1 MHLRYTPFLNK
12 SQRVRVTVAG
22 CLLAG
27 ALLRLLAIQHTPP
40 GLWTDEAF
48 NGTDALRALAAGH
61 FEVFYPANFGRE
73 GLFINLQAFS
83 IFLFRDFLHWSRWP
97 EPWML
102 RMVSAAIGTLTLAA
116 FYPLAR
122 RLLSTRES
130 LLALFFLATSF
141 WHVLFSR
148 VGFRVIAAP
157 LFVCLSFYFLLKF
170 AAQLHGRFR
179 TALVFS
185 ALAGVA
191 CGAGLHTYIGFRP
204 VPALAVIVLYAAAR
218 RERPSRIAWAMA
230 VFALGFLVSAYPL
243 LQYFASHSG
252 SFLKRADDIAV
263 WNAPFPFKAFLYN
276 CVETAQMFFLA
287 GDANWRHNLAKAP
300 QLSFLLAPCVLAG
313 LIRLTLDLLRSGFRR
328 NRATLIFGL
337 LVATVLAPVLG
348 GEGAPHAL
356 RGLQMVVPLM
366 IAAGLGGAW
375 IYRTLLRSLSARRAW
390 CVAVVLL
397 ALSGSVETY
406 KYFWRYGRA
415 EKLTGFF
422 SVSAVEAGYRLRTLP
437 PETPKIAV
445 VPRDASI
452 DARPMMFVADAW
464 DEARLARMHV
474 QFTKDKAAAER
485 VPGAIVLD
493 LTHDLA
499 RPE

>member
-1 MHLRYTPFLNK
+1 L
-12 SQRVRVTVAG
+12 S
-22 CLLAG
+22 
-27 ALLRLLAIQHTPP
+27 ALQT
-40 GLWTDEAF
+40 
-48 NGTDALRALAAGH
+48 GH
-61 FEVFYPANFGRE
+61 FAVFYPANFGRE

-83 IFLFRDFLHWSRWP
+83 IFLFRDLLQWSRWP

-102 RMVSAAIGTLTLAA
+102 RVVSALIGTLTLAA
-116 FYPLAR
+116 FYPLTR
-122 RLLSTRES
+122 RLLSVRES

-141 WHVLFSR
+141 WHVAFSR

-157 LFVCLSFYFLLKF
+157 LFLCLTFYFLLKF
-170 AAQLHGRFR
+170 AARIDERFGV
-179 TALVFS
+179 ALIFS

-204 VPALAVIVLYAAAR
+204 LPALAVVVLYLAAR
-218 RERPSRIAWAMA
+218 RQRPARMAWAMA
-230 VFALGFLVSAYPL
+230 AFALGFFVFVYPL
-243 LQYFASHSG
+243 LQYFVSHPG
-252 SFLKRADDIAV
+252 SFLKRGDVIAV
-263 WNAPFPFKAFLYN
+263 WNAREPLKAFLYN

-313 LIRLTLDLLRSGFRR
+313 LIRLTLDLSRSGFRR
-328 NRATLIFGL
+328 NRAALIFGL
-337 LVATVLAPVLG
+337 LFVTVLAPILG

-375 IYRTLLRSLSARRAW
+375 IYRTLLRSLGARRAW

-406 KYFWRYGRA
+406 KYFWRYARA
-415 EKLTGFF
+415 PKLIGFF
-422 SVSAVEAGYRLRTLP
+422 SVPAVEAGYRLRTLP
-437 PETPKIAV
+437 PETPKIVV
-445 VPRDASI
+445 VPRNALVE
-452 DARPMMFVADAW
+452 ARPMMFVADAW
-464 DEARLARMHV
+464 DESRLARLHV
-474 QFTKDKAAAER
+474 QFTQDKAAAER

-493 LTHDLA
+493 TTWALA
-499 RPE
+499 EPD

>member
-1 MHLRYTPFLNK
+1 MQLRYTPFL
-12 SQRVRVTVAG
+12 SRPQRIRVTVAG

-40 GLWTDEAF
+40 GLWIDEAF
-48 NGTDALRALAAGH
+48 NGTDALRALQTGH

-83 IFLFRDFLHWSRWP
+83 IFLFRDLLHWSRWP

-102 RMVSAAIGTLTLAA
+102 RVVSAVIGTLTLAA
-116 FYPLAR
+116 FYPFAR
-122 RLLSTRES
+122 RLLSARES

-141 WHVLFSR
+141 WHVIFSR

-157 LFVCLSFYFLLKF
+157 LFLCLSFYFLLKF
-170 AAQLHGRFR
+170 AARLDERFR
-179 TALVFS
+179 DALVFS

-204 VPALAVIVLYAAAR
+204 MPALAVVVLYAAAR
-218 RERPSRIAWAMA
+218 RERPARIAWAMA
-230 VFALGFLVSAYPL
+230 AFALGFLVSAYPL
-243 LQYFASHSG
+243 WQYFVSHPG

-276 CVETAQMFFLA
+276 CAETAQMFFLA
-287 GDANWRHNLAKAP
+287 GDGNWRHNLAMAP

-313 LIRLTLDLLRSGFRR
+313 LIRLTLDLFRSGFRR
-328 NRATLIFGL
+328 NRAALIFGL
-337 LVATVLAPVLG
+337 LFVTVLAPILG

-366 IAAGLGGAW
+366 ITAGLGGAW
-375 IYRTLLRSLSARRAW
+375 IYRTLLRSLGMRRAW

-397 ALSGSVETY
+397 TLSGSVETY
-406 KYFWRYGRA
+406 KYFWRYARSP
-415 EKLTGFF
+415 KLIGFF
-422 SVSAVEAGYRLRTLP
+422 SVPAVEAGYKLRTLP
-437 PETPKIAV
+437 PETPKIV
-445 VPRDASI
+445 VVFRNALI

-464 DEARLARMHV
+464 DEARLARLHV
-474 QFTKDKAAAER
+474 QFTTDKAAAER

-493 LTHDLA
+493 TTWASSD
-499 RPE
+499 P

>member
-1 MHLRYTPFLNK
+1 M
-12 SQRVRVTVAG
+12 
-22 CLLAG
+22 
-27 ALLRLLAIQHTPP
+27 LAIQHTPP
-40 GLWTDEAF
+40 GLWLDEAF
-48 NGTDALRALAAGH
+48 NGTDALRALSTGR

-73 GLFINLQAFS
+73 GLFINLQALS
-83 IFLFRDFLHWSRWP
+83 ILLFRDLLHWSAWP

-102 RMVSAAIGTLTLAA
+102 RVVSALIGTLTLAA
-116 FYPLAR
+116 LYPLAR

-141 WHVLFSR
+141 WHVVFSR

-157 LFVCLSFYFLLKF
+157 LFLCLSFYFLLKF
-170 AAQLHGRFR
+170 AARLHERFGV
-179 TALVFS
+179 ALMFS

-191 CGAGLHTYIGFRP
+191 CGTGLHTYIGFRP
-204 VPALAVIVLYAAAR
+204 VPALAVAVLYVAVR
-218 RERPSRIAWAMA
+218 RERPARIAGAMA
-230 VFALGFLVSAYPL
+230 TFALGLLVAFYPL
-243 LQYFASHSG
+243 LHYFISHPG
-252 SFLKRADDIAV
+252 SFLERADDIAV

-313 LIRLTLDLLRSGFRR
+313 LIRMTLDLFRIGFRR
-328 NRATLIFGL
+328 NRAALVFGL
-337 LVATVLAPVLG
+337 LFVTVLAPILG

-375 IYRTLLRSLSARRAW
+375 IYRTLLRSLGVRRAW

-406 KYFWRYGRA
+406 KYFWRYARSP
-415 EKLTGFF
+415 KLIGFF
-422 SVSAVEAGYRLRTLP
+422 SVPAVEAGYKLRTLP
-437 PETPKIAV
+437 PGTPKIV
-445 VPRDASI
+445 VVAMGASI
-452 DARPMMFVADAW
+452 DAPPMMFVADAW
-464 DEARLARMHV
+464 DEARLARLHV
-474 QFTKDKAAAER
+474 QFTKDKAAAQQ
-485 VPGAIVLD
+485 VHGAIVLD
-493 LTHDLA
+493 TTWA
-499 RPE
+499 SPEPE

>member
-1 MHLRYTPFLNK
+1 
-12 SQRVRVTVAG
+12 
-22 CLLAG
+22 
-27 ALLRLLAIQHTPP
+27 
-40 GLWTDEAF
+40 LWSDEAF
-48 NGTDALRALAAGH
+48 NGADALRALAAGR

-73 GLFINLQAFS
+73 GLFINLQAIS
-83 IFLFRDFLHWSRWP
+83 IFLFRDLLHWSRWP

-102 RMVSAAIGTLTLAA
+102 RVVSAVIGVLTLAA

-130 LLALFFLATSF
+130 LLAMFFLATSF
-141 WHVLFSR
+141 WHVVFSR

-157 LFVCLSFYFLLKF
+157 LFLCLTFYFLLKF
-170 AAQLHGRFR
+170 AARLNERFGV
-179 TALVFS
+179 ALVFCG
-185 ALAGVA
+185 LAGLA

-204 VPALAVIVLYAAAR
+204 LPALAVVILCAAVR
-218 RERPSRIAWAMA
+218 RERPARVAWAMA
-230 VFALGFLVSAYPL
+230 TFTLGFLVSGYPL
-243 LQYFASHSG
+243 LQYFVSHPG

-263 WNAPFPFKAFLYN
+263 WNVPFPFKAFLYN
-276 CVETAQMFFLA
+276 CAETAQMFFLA

-300 QLSFLLAPCVLAG
+300 QLGFLLAPCVLAG
-313 LIRLTLDLLRSGFRR
+313 LIRLTLDLFRGGFRR
-328 NRATLIFGL
+328 SRAGLIFGL
-337 LVATVLAPVLG
+337 LIATVLAPILG

-375 IYRTLLRSLSARRAW
+375 IYRTLLRSLGARRAW

-406 KYFWRYGRA
+406 KYFWRYARSPELG
-415 EKLTGFF
+415 GFF
-422 SVSAVEAGYRLRTLP
+422 MVPAVEAGRRLRTLS
-437 PETPKIAV
+437 PEKPKFV
-445 VPRDASI
+445 VVAQEPWI
-452 DARPMMFVADAW
+452 DARPIIMFVADAW
-464 DEARLARMHV
+464 DEARLARLHV
-474 QFTKDKAAAER
+474 QFAKDKAASER

-493 LTHDLA
+493 TTWAFA